1 LFKRSG
7 KVRTFTPIAALLCCA
22 FAVRSQPDAVFSTDV
37 KVVNLLASVR
47 SKQGAYVRDLTR
59 DDFLLSEDGRPQNI
73 RYFAKQ
79 SDLPL
84 NLGLLVDTSM
94 SQQKVL
100 ERERAAA
107 SRFFD
112 DVLRMPEDQVFLMQF
127 DMNIYLKQEF
137 TSNLGK
143 LEDAMVFVDT
153 PTHRQLRNQVGGAG
167 TLLYDA
173 VVSAS
178 TNNMMSRRGRKA
190 LVLLTDGV
198 DTGSEASLDKAI
210 EAALKADTLIYSI
223 YFSDTGFY
231 GGILGGENGR
241 KMLRRMSKETGGAF
255 FEVSKKESLDS
266 IFAAIVEEL
275 RSQYSIGYVS
285 DKPVGVSE
293 FRKIQLG
300 TAQKGLVVQT
310 RERYW
315 ARR

>member
-1 LFKRSG
+1 MGS
-7 KVRTFTPIAALLCCA
+7 FTRIAALLCCG
-22 FAVRSQPDAVFSTDV
+22 FALRAQPDAVFSTDV

-59 DDFLLSEDGRPQNI
+59 DDFLLSEDGRPQTI

-79 SDLPL
+79 TDLPL

-94 SQQKVL
+94 SQEKVL
-100 ERERAAA
+100 GREREAA

-178 TNNMMSRRGRKA
+178 MNNMLSRRNRESPGSAHRRCGYRQRGELRQSDRSCAQGRYA
-190 LVLLTDGV
+190 DLLDF
-198 DTGSEASLDKAI
+198 
-210 EAALKADTLIYSI
+210 
-223 YFSDTGFY
+223 FSDAGFY

-241 KMLRRMSKETGGAF
+241 KG
-255 FEVSKKESLDS
+255 
-266 IFAAIVEEL
+266 
-275 RSQYSIGYVS
+275 
-285 DKPVGVSE
+285 P
-293 FRKIQLG
+293 
-300 TAQKGLVVQT
+300 
-310 RERYW
+310 
-315 ARR
+315 